1 MKDFVGGLWLPVT
14 VGPPKLAE
22 HFNASYFH
30 HLASWWPHRNDSN
43 VLLLFYEDLKE
54 CYESS
59 VHSVAEFM
67 GITDAGH
74 IQIALERSTFEFMK
88 QHSDRFGVKNYQKYC
103 NSSFGR
109 SETAGLG
116 RSKVRTGSATEGQKM
131 LSAELCSEIQN
142 TWEIIVTPVTGCATY
157 PELWVAWKN
166 EKEALLSTAK

>member
-14 VGPPKLAE
+14 VGSPKLAE
-22 HFNASYFH
+22 HFYASYFH

-88 QHSDRFGVKNYQKYC
+88 
-103 NSSFGR
+103 
-109 SETAGLG
+109 
-116 RSKVRTGSATEGQKM
+116 
-131 LSAELCSEIQN
+131 
-142 TWEIIVTPVTGCATY
+142 
-157 PELWVAWKN
+157 
-166 EKEALLSTAK
+166 